1 MGVFDKNQAIL
12 NIYHLSI
19 ANLIPAMVFLLLMQF
34 DLKEMFS
41 KGIGCACTIGAKKYW
56 LLIFLSLVVSLFS
69 QIVAIKLAPTN
80 HTIVSIAIAS
90 TLGILSSF
98 TPLKKLNGSQEVA
111 ITMLYMV
118 VALMGSN

>member
-34 DLKEMFS
+34 DLK
-41 KGIGCACTIGAKKYW
+41 K
-56 LLIFLSLVVSLFS
+56 IF
-69 QIVAIKLAPTN
+69 
-80 HTIVSIAIAS
+80 
-90 TLGILSSF
+90 SSF

-118 VALMGSN
+118 VALIGSQQI